1 MNTRQ
6 TRLSS
11 PEQIQ
16 ANINKLIG
24 KKINI
29 VLQDNMV
36 FLGVLMSVAGNEI
49 TIRNM
54 RNKKVTLLMSNIYEL
69 FVDTLT

>member
-1 MNTRQ
+1 VNTRQ

-16 ANINKLIG
+16 AHINKLIG

-36 FLGVLMSVAGNEI
+36 FLFILKSKTAYEI

-54 RNKKVTLLMSNIYEL
+54 RNKKVTLLLSNIYEL